1 MSYMQVMLD
10 FITCKFPF
18 WGTCNF
24 QFEPETKTIFIQC
37 LTPEG
42 RAKILAD
49 AQKISALDINVEQ
62 FVVKLPKSSDIV
74 IQHIPRI

>member
-37 LTPEG
+37 LNSEG
-42 RAKILAD
+42 RAKVLAD
-49 AQKISALDINVEQ
+49 ASKISALDINVEQ
-62 FVVKLPKSSDIV
+62 FIIKVPQYSDI
-74 IQHIPRI
+74 IISHIR

>member
-37 LTPEG
+37 LTSEG
-42 RAKILAD
+42 RAKVLAD
-49 AQKISALDINVEQ
+49 ASKISALDINVEQ
-62 FVVKLPKSSDIV
+62 FIIKVPQYSDI
-74 IQHIPRI
+74 IISHIR

>member
-24 QFEPETKTIFIQC
+24 QFEPETKTILIQC
-37 LTPEG
+37 LNSEG

-49 AQKISALDINVEQ
+49 ASRISALDINVEQ
-62 FVVKLPKSSDIV
+62 FIIKVPQYSDI
-74 IQHIPRI
+74 IISHIR